1 MTKPQIT
8 IKIMDLCFSE
18 ENLKWLRTYLR
29 ETKSHSLLIVTNE
42 RTIFKYGDI
51 KDTRYIAS
59 MRKSVLAVL
68 YGMYDI
74 DLTKTLGELGID
86 DNQCLTDEEKEA
98 TIDMI
103 LTARSGIYHPA
114 SNAGSSLGNLK
125 RGTKKPGTQWAYNNW
140 DFNVAGTIFEKET
153 GVSIYDALAKLGR
166 DLEFKDYDLEYNKK
180 MYHERKDR
188 QAHKSIHPP
197 YHMHISAR
205 DMAKIG
211 LLMLNNGEYKG
222 KQLISRKWVKKM
234 TTMKTKPR
242 ETGKRGVGYGY
253 MWWVFAN
260 DRHKGGVLEGA
271 YYASGMGNQWLL
283 VVPKLGSVVVMK
295 RKYDPFEANRV
306 VHQLFG

>member
-1 MTKPQIT
+1 MTNPQIT
-8 IKIMDLCFSE
+8 IQIMDLCFSE

-42 RTIFKYGDI
+42 RT
-51 KDTRYIAS
+51 
-59 MRKSVLAVL
+59 
-68 YGMYDI
+68 
-74 DLTKTLGELGID
+74 
-86 DNQCLTDEEKEA
+86 N
-98 TIDMI
+98 
-103 LTARSGIYHPA
+103 
-114 SNAGSSLGNLK
+114 
-125 RGTKKPGTQWAYNNW
+125 
-140 DFNVAGTIFEKET
+140 
-153 GVSIYDALAKLGR
+153 
-166 DLEFKDYDLEYNKK
+166 
-180 MYHERKDR
+180 
-188 QAHKSIHPP
+188 KSIHPP

-271 YYASGMGNQWLL
+271 YSARGMGNQWLL